1 MGSEIQ
7 ENFALLY
14 WNPESWALESRIH
27 LKESGI
33 TLREESRIQVP
44 MTKNPESST
53 LNQESTVW
61 NPESNTAL
69 DSPA

>member
-1 MGSEIQ
+1 MGSQIQ
-7 ENFALLY
+7 ENFALM
-14 WNPESWALESRIH
+14 WNPESWVLESRIH

-44 MTKNPESST
+44 LKKNPESST

-61 NPESNTAL
+61 IPESNTKS
-69 DSPA
+69 DSLA